1 MGRGQRPEERLS
13 GAPDQQKDPL
23 WWACAA
29 LRLQVAG
36 GGKLTTN
43 MNKSRVEAF
52 SDGVFAF
59 AITLLVVTIAQPED
73 YRHLAH
79 DLARRWPSL
88 AAYVVSFA
96 VIGIM
101 WLNHHSV
108 FGHFSRV
115 DRGLVYLNLLLL
127 MTVAFLPFPT
137 GVLGQALARGQ
148 GERTAAVVYAVTMTA
163 NACAWTA
170 SVAVRLPSPA
180 ATAQQLP
187 RVGAPGIDLA
197 VHHGQR
203 HICPL
208 DRGRFPQCLR
218 FPGHASRAGR
228 LLRLR
233 PALAAGGTGAR
244 GHRRRARCGR
254 SAAGPRSYPTRTW
267 RPVQHLGKNK
277 LVSVQARHDAERY
290 DTGRSGLTMTR
301 TLFRGGSIFDGTGAP
316 PAPADVVVE
325 DGNIVDVGVGLDGD
339 EEVDLEGARCCR
351 ACSTA
356 MCTSP

>member
-1 MGRGQRPEERLS
+1 
-13 GAPDQQKDPL
+13 
-23 WWACAA
+23 
-29 LRLQVAG
+29 VAG
-36 GGKLTTN
+36 GSKRTTN

-170 SVAVRLPSPA
+170 LW
-180 ATAQQLP
+180 LY
-187 RVGAPGIDLA
+187 
-197 VHHGQR
+197 
-203 HICPL
+203 
-208 DRGRFPQCLR
+208 
-218 FPGHASRAGR
+218 ASRHRR
-228 LLRLR
+228 LLRSSFPESERRVSTLLFTMGGVIYALSIGVAFLNAYAFLAMQA
-233 PALAAGGTGAR
+233 ALAVYYGFDPLS
-244 GHRRRARCGR
+244 RRA
-254 SAAGPRSYPTRTW
+254 
-267 RPVQHLGKNK
+267 
-277 LVSVQARHDAERY
+277 
-290 DTGRSGLTMTR
+290 GL
-301 TLFRGGSIFDGTGAP
+301 
-316 PAPADVVVE
+316 APAVTDDAPGPDEAQQGPVPIE
-325 DGNIVDVGVGLDGD
+325 PGPGD
-339 EEVDLEGARCCR
+339 PF
-351 ACSTA
+351 STSEK
-356 MCTSP
+356 TS

>member
-1 MGRGQRPEERLS
+1 
-13 GAPDQQKDPL
+13 
-23 WWACAA
+23 
-29 LRLQVAG
+29 
-36 GGKLTTN
+36 

-59 AITLLVVTIAQPED
+59 AITLLVITIAQPED

-170 SVAVRLPSPA
+170 LW
-180 ATAQQLP
+180 LY
-187 RVGAPGIDLA
+187 
-197 VHHGQR
+197 
-203 HICPL
+203 
-208 DRGRFPQCLR
+208 
-218 FPGHASRAGR
+218 ASRHRR
-228 LLRLR
+228 LLRSSFPESERRVSTLLFTMGSVIYALSIGVAFLNAYAFLATQA
-233 PALAAGGTGAR
+233 ALAVYYGFDPLS
-244 GHRRRARCGR
+244 RRAGL
-254 SAAGPRSYPTRTW
+254 APVVTDDAPGANEAQQGPVPIE
-267 RPVQHLGKNK
+267 PG
-277 LVSVQARHDAERY
+277 
-290 DTGRSGLTMTR
+290 
-301 TLFRGGSIFDGTGAP
+301 P
-316 PAPADVVVE
+316 
-325 DGNIVDVGVGLDGD
+325 GD
-339 EEVDLEGARCCR
+339 PF
-351 ACSTA
+351 STSEK
-356 MCTSP
+356 TS

>member
-1 MGRGQRPEERLS
+1 M
-13 GAPDQQKDPL
+13 
-23 WWACAA
+23 
-29 LRLQVAG
+29 AG

-108 FGHFSRV
+108 FSHFSRV

-163 NACAWTA
+163 ERVRLDRA
-170 SVAVRLPSPA
+170 VAVRLPSPA

-197 VHHGQR
+197 VHHGRR
-203 HICPL
+203 HICAL

-233 PALAAGGTGAR
+233 PALAAAGLAPVVTDDAPGANE
-244 GHRRRARCGR
+244 AQQAPFLSNQDLATR
-254 SAAGPRSYPTRTW
+254 SAPR
-267 RPVQHLGKNK
+267 KK
-277 LVSVQARHDAERY
+277 QASFC
-290 DTGRSGLTMTR
+290 SG
-301 TLFRGGSIFDGTGAP
+301 
-316 PAPADVVVE
+316 
-325 DGNIVDVGVGLDGD
+325 
-339 EEVDLEGARCCR
+339 
-351 ACSTA
+351 TA
-356 MCTSP
+356 